1 MIYSKKADNKK
12 LVLLVHSIKEHMNEW
27 QIVTVNINSKS
38 GLSTDDVSEKLLK
51 QYKQHE
57 GIIYPTSSD
66 RLVMLVRLGWIED
79 FAIIKTQIEDELPEH
94 ACRVLV
100 KKVNMVGLRQIQI
113 DLIKKE
119 DGLSLTE
126 NLFNTRL
133 ERKNNVI
140 MVVDDDDFV
149 RVSMKKLLGV
159 SADVIEI
166 GNAKTLLQDYLK
178 YNPDI
183 IFLDIHMPDTN
194 GLDLI
199 SSIIEVD
206 PDAFI
211 LTLSADSST
220 ENVLIAMERG
230 AVGFLS
236 KPPAK
241 KKVEEY
247 LTQCI
252 TFK

>member
-1 MIYSKKADNKK
+1 MIYSKEADNKQ
-12 LVLLVHSIKEHMNEW
+12 LILLVHSIKEHMNEW
-27 QIVTVNINSKS
+27 QIVTININSQS
-38 GLSTDDVSEKLLK
+38 GLSIDDVSQKLLK
-51 QYKQHE
+51 QYKQYE
-57 GIIYPTSSD
+57 GVIYPASSD

-79 FAIIKTQIEDELPEH
+79 FTVIKSQIEDRLPEH

-100 KKVNMVGLRQIQI
+100 KKMNMVGLRQIQI
-113 DLIKKE
+113 DLIKKG

-126 NLFNTRL
+126 NLFNIRL

-149 RVSMKKLLGV
+149 RVSMKKLLGA
-159 SADVIEI
+159 SAEVIEI
-166 GNAKTLLQDYLK
+166 DNAKALLKDYLK

-183 IFLDIHMPDTN
+183 IFLDIHMPDVN

-199 SSIIEVD
+199 KNIMEVD

-236 KPPAK
+236 KPPSK
-241 KKVEEY
+241 KKVQEY
-247 LTQCI
+247 LAQCI